1 MNFIAL
7 IVALFLERLLGDRER
22 LREPHWYHAYAAW
35 LQRVLGSGTASGSLG
50 VLLLVAPPVALV
62 GVVYALLGGAL
73 LSLLALLFS
82 IAVLLMCLGPRELD
96 AEASRYVDAI
106 ETGNDALADALA
118 HDLAG
123 PTVPAG
129 GATRNRAVARAI
141 LLEFNRRTFAVA
153 FWFVVLGPMGA
164 VLYRLTLLARGDVVA
179 GRFTEPDFAAA
190 LLRLQGIL
198 EWVPARMIALGFA
211 LVGSFED
218 AITDWRAYHAR
229 PSGLFWEVNDDV
241 ITATGRGA
249 LRLGDATPG
258 DDGNASAGIGA
269 VRAAL
274 ALTLRT
280 LIFWLA
286 LYGLLTIA
294 GFAV

>member
-7 IVALFLERLLGDRER
+7 IFALLLERLLGDRER
-22 LREPHWYHAYAAW
+22 LREPHWYRAYADW
-35 LQRVLGSGTASGSLG
+35 LQRTLGSGTWSGTLG

-62 GVVYALLGGAL
+62 GFVYALLGGAL
-73 LSLLALLFS
+73 LSLLALLFA
-82 IAVLLMCLGPRELD
+82 IAILLLCLGPRELD
-96 AEASRYVDAI
+96 AETTRYLDAV
-106 ETGNDALADALA
+106 ESGNDIVADGLAR
-118 HDLAG
+118 DLAG
-123 PTVPAG
+123 PTVPDS
-129 GATRNRAVARAI
+129 GAARNRAVARGV
-141 LLEFNRRTFAVA
+141 LLEFNRRSFAVA

-164 VLYRLTLLARGDVVA
+164 VLYRLTLLARADVVA
-179 GRFTEPDFAAA
+179 GRFSEEDFALA

-198 EWVPARMIALGFA
+198 EWMPARMIALGFA

-218 AITDWRAYHAR
+218 AITDWKAYYTR
-229 PSGLFWEVNDDV
+229 PSPLFWEVNENV
-241 ITATGRGA
+241 ITSTGRGA

-258 DDGNASAGIGA
+258 DDGDPAAGIGA

-286 LYGLLTIA
+286 LYGILTIA